1 MKVLRSGIDLYAQKC
16 NCGCI
21 FAYSKSD
28 TVEVR
33 YGIQEYYDTEV
44 ECPECHKRKHAFF
57 FDKEK
62 YRSELENENRN

>member
-1 MKVLRSGIDLYAQKC
+1 MKVLRSGIDLYVQKC

-28 TVEVR
+28 TVEAR
-33 YGIQEYYDTEV
+33 CGIQEYDTEV
-44 ECPECHKRKHAFF
+44 ECPECHKREHAFF

-62 YRSELENENRN
+62 YRSDLENENRN

>member
-1 MKVLRSGIDLYAQKC
+1 MKVLRSGIDLYVQKC

-33 YGIQEYYDTEV
+33 YGIQKYYDTEV

>member
-1 MKVLRSGIDLYAQKC
+1 MKVLRSGIDLYVQKC
-16 NCGCI
+16 ICGCI